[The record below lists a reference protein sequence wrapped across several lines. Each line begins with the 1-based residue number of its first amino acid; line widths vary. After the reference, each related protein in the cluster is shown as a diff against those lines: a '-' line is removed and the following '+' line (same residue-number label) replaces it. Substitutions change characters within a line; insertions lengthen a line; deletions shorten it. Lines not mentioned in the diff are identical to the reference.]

1 MDFSEE
7 EFSEI
12 LKIFNDES
20 DEITQRLTT
29 TLIQIEKEPDNKEEL
44 INILFRDAHS
54 LKGAAR
60 MVGFNYIQKLA
71 HLIEDILGLAKD
83 DELIIN
89 SEISDLLLKT
99 IDYCKYLISNS
110 VTMQKEFCDDNFN
123 DYTESLQKVTSK
135 FKEKNL
141 LSEKSNSN
149 NLDEN
154 KTYKNNLVQS
164 NQTTLENLDLITD
177 RTTSSNNIEKNLPD
191 INFNDWQEIF
201 ACISELDFIIHQLL
215 SYSENY
221 KLIDIIKNFNRI
233 LKLFSENKLND
244 EVKKIE
250 DILEKLNFIQ
260 QASGVLNKSDIE
272 YLSCELTKIYDSLIN
287 KSKLSGFEIP
297 IYNYISEEDNDN
309 SLSSNDIKLDKNKN
323 SFYFDNLIKKTI
335 ENLNLL
341 KNNLDI
347 LPDIKNS
354 IIEIL
359 DNQKNSEEKSNIL
372 NKVLELMN
380 KIENSQK
387 YPNNEIIDI
396 LTQSLISLESSLDGV
411 IDNTLLDQ
419 RLTIA
424 NQMMDYSKNLP
435 VSKNN
440 QYLQNGNSK
449 FQKLNDFISA
459 YENSSIKTLRV
470 DTDKLDKLVNQVSEL
485 ISSKIKTKSEL
496 QELLNIQHNFESWQI
511 LSNKSLNYIK
521 YYERKL
527 SYGENKTDFDS
538 IYNFIKQL
546 FHLFKENTL
555 KIHELT
561 NQLSSL
567 YRTIQDNEVKYNQI
581 INEIE
586 QMVRNIRVLPM
597 ATVFHTFPRMVR
609 DISTQSGKEI
619 ELFIL
624 GSEITADKK
633 IIEEIKSPLIHIIR
647 NAIDHGIE
655 SPQERLNA
663 QKSKVGKIYISAKHI
678 ENQIVIEVKD
688 DGRGV
693 NIAKIKEKVLKKNL
707 LTQQEIESMSDEQI
721 MNIIFWPGF
730 STGEKVTDIS
740 GRGIGLD
747 VVQTKISQLNGKVS
761 VTSTL
766 GKGSNVKIELP
777 TSMTTL
783 KAFIFKIN
791 DQYFAISMSLISLVK
806 FIKSEEIIK
815 KENYS
820 SIIINNEIIPIF
832 NLASVLKIKVNYE
845 KQEKMTVIIVESD
858 NTKIGFI
865 VDSIVGDKDIIHNKL
880 PAPILKLN
888 NISGITNLAS
898 GHLCLI
904 LNISGIIKNSFINN
918 NKNNLLISANKNIT
932 SKVKLKKENEKINIL
947 FIDDSQTIQSFIKN
961 LLKPIGYNIELA
973 SNGKEALSKLSQV
986 RYDIII
992 TDYEMPKIN
1001 GYEFINR
1008 IKSDE
1013 MYHRIPIIVLTS
1025 IDDDQLREELIKTG
1039 VTSYLIKNSNTFKN
1053 LNNEIRKIL
1062 DKQNE

>member
-29 TLIQIEKEPDNKEEL
+29 TLIQIEKEPDNKDEL
-44 INILFRDAHS
+44 LNILFRDAHS

-60 MVGFNYIQKLA
+60 MIGFNCIQKLA

-83 DELIIN
+83 NQLVIN

-110 VTMQKEFCDDNFN
+110 VNMQKEFCDDDFN
-123 DYTESLQKVTSK
+123 DYTESLQKVTSM

-149 NLDEN
+149 NSDES
-154 KTYKNNLVQS
+154 KPYESKPVQNNDVPLNNS
-164 NQTTLENLDLITD
+164 ALTTDKV
-177 RTTSSNNIEKNLPD
+177 TSIENIEKKLPD
-191 INFNDWQEIF
+191 INFNNWQEIF

-250 DILEKLNFIQ
+250 AILEKLNFIQ
-260 QASGVLNKSDIE
+260 KASGVLNKSDIE
-272 YLSCELTKIYDSLIN
+272 YLSCELAKIYDSLIN

-297 IYNYISEEDNDN
+297 IYNYNYTSEEN
-309 SLSSNDIKLDKNKN
+309 NDIKLDENKN
-323 SFYFDNLIKKTI
+323 NLYFDNLIKTTI
-335 ENLNLL
+335 ENINLL

-359 DNQKNSEEKSNIL
+359 NNQKNSEEKSNIL
-372 NKVLELMN
+372 NKVLELIN
-380 KIENSQK
+380 KIDKSQK

-424 NQMMDYSKNLP
+424 NQMIDYSKNLP

-440 QYLQNGNSK
+440 QYLQNSNSK

-459 YENSSIKTLRV
+459 YDNSSIKTLRV

-496 QELLNIQHNFESWQI
+496 QELLKIQHNFESWQI
-511 LSNKSLNYIK
+511 FSNKSLNYIK

-538 IYNFIKQL
+538 ISNFIKQL

-555 KIHELT
+555 KVHELT

-655 SPQERLNA
+655 TPQERLNA
-663 QKSKVGKIYISAKHI
+663 HKSKVGKIYISAKHI
-678 ENQIVIEVKD
+678 ENQIVIEVRD

-693 NIAKIKEKVLKKNL
+693 NLAKIKEKVLKKNL
-707 LTQQEIESMSDEQI
+707 LTQQEIDSMSDEQI

-783 KAFIFKIN
+783 KAFIFKIK
-791 DQYFAISMSLISLVK
+791 DQYFAIPMSLISLVK

-832 NLASVLKIKVNYE
+832 NLASVLKIKVDYE

-880 PAPILKLN
+880 PDPILKLN

-918 NKNNLLISANKNIT
+918 NKNNLLINANKDIT

-986 RYDIII
+986 RYDLII

-1025 IDDDQLREELIKTG
+1025 IDDDRLREDLMNIG
-1039 VTSYLIKNSNTFKN
+1039 VTSYLIKNSDTFKN

-1062 DKQNE
+1062 DKQNEY